1 MAVRPPKDR
10 SSVVKTPAA
19 APVAAEPA
27 AIKAPEETP
36 PAPVSALPTWALS
49 LAIATGGAVGLSGAL
64 YAVGFVALHSHMS
77 FWGLWSGPSDDSADL
92 VSEGGRLL
100 YHLAFVVIELLDP
113 FSGFAAASFQ
123 IFLLAAL
130 LLWWIPPAA
139 CQRLSGKNRY
149 LKALGALLTLLG
161 ASAAAV
167 WGLVVLRALGSILEP
182 SGLLDAATSIPS
194 DVSSWL
200 CRSSDVYFARV
211 TDIVGLAA
219 LLATAMWSLRLNASM
234 PLRALVVLDA
244 ALLVAAIGLLP
255 AIYGRLVLPPEYVRI
270 EFSRDKAH
278 PVERV
283 MLRAKDDQWI
293 VWNVETRR
301 TEVIK
306 LRDDET
312 VVLGT
317 RRHLAPAL
325 TSTGAA
331 CGKEH

>member
-1 MAVRPPKDR
+1 M
-10 SSVVKTPAA
+10 THPAA
-19 APVAAEPA
+19 APVVAEAAA
-27 AIKAPEETP
+27 TKAPAETA
-36 PAPVSALPTWALS
+36 PAPASVLPKWAWS
-49 LAIATGGAVGLSGAL
+49 LAIATGGAVGLSGGL

-77 FWGLWSGPSDDSADL
+77 FWGLWSGPSDDSAAL

-123 IFLLAAL
+123 VFLLAAL

-139 CQRLSGKNRY
+139 FQRLSGTNQY
-149 LKALGALLTLLG
+149 LKALGALLTLLA
-161 ASAAAV
+161 ASAAAM

-182 SGLLDAATSIPS
+182 SGLLDAATSILS
-194 DVSSWL
+194 DVSPWL

-211 TDIVGLAA
+211 TDIVGMVA
-219 LLATAMWSLRLNASM
+219 LVATAMWSLRLNASV
-234 PLRALVVLDA
+234 PLRALVTLGA
-244 ALLVAAIGLLP
+244 ALLVAAISLLP
-255 AIYGRLVLPPEYVRI
+255 AVYGRLILPPEYSQI

-283 MLRAKDDQWI
+283 MLRAKDSQWI
-293 VWNVETRR
+293 VWNVVTRR
-301 TEVIK
+301 TEVVK

-312 VVLGT
+312 VVLGP

-331 CGKEH
+331 CGKER

>member
-1 MAVRPPKDR
+1 MT
-10 SSVVKTPAA
+10 TPAA
-19 APVAAEPA
+19 APAAAEPA
-27 AIKAPEETP
+27 AIKAPAEAA
-36 PAPVSALPTWALS
+36 PAPVSTLPKWALS

-77 FWGLWSGPSDDSADL
+77 FWGLWPEPSDDSAAL

-123 IFLLAAL
+123 VFLLAAL

-139 CQRLSGKNRY
+139 CQRLASAKPS
-149 LKALGALLTLLG
+149 LKALGALLTLLA
-161 ASAAAV
+161 ASAAAL
-167 WGLVVLRALGSILEP
+167 WGLVVLRALGTLLEP
-182 SGLLDAATSIPS
+182 SGLLDTATSIPS
-194 DVSSWL
+194 EVSSWL
-200 CRSSDVYFARV
+200 CRSNDIYFARV
-211 TDIVGLAA
+211 IDVVGLAA
-219 LLATAMWSLRLNASM
+219 LVATAMWSLRLNASL
-234 PLRALVVLDA
+234 PLRALVMLDTT
-244 ALLVAAIGLLP
+244 LLVAAISLLP
-255 AIYGRLVLPPEYVRI
+255 AIYGRLILPPEYAQI

-283 MLRAKDDQWI
+283 MLRAKDSQWI
-293 VWNVETRR
+293 VWNVATRR

-312 VVLGT
+312 VALGP
-317 RRHLAPAL
+317 RRHLAPAF

-331 CGKEH
+331 CGKER